1 MTADQS
7 LYLRI
12 PVSAFTAESRAL
24 DFGPARAG
32 KLLLFFTNSV
42 TEWPWAGAVNTAV
55 SCRIIQAI

>member
-12 PVSAFTAESRAL
+12 PVSEFTAESRAL
-24 DFGPARAG
+24 NFGPAGAG

-42 TEWPWAGAVNTAV
+42 TEWPWAGDLNTAV
-55 SCRIIQAI
+55 SCRIIQVI